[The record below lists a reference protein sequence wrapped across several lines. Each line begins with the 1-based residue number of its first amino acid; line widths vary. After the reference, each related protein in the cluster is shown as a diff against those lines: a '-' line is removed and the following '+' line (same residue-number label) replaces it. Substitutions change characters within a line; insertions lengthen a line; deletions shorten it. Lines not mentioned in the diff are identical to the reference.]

1 MSKFHAKIYAEII
14 GSKPI
19 QTERQTKLHQ
29 ELMHINHLEADV
41 AASGANIEK
50 AMSEVLRFT
59 LALCS

>member
-1 MSKFHAKIYAEII
+1 MSYFHSKIYAEII
-14 GSKPI
+14 GGKPI

-41 AASGANIEK
+41 ASGANLEK

-59 LALCS
+59 LALAS